1 MFQQLMNRKYF
12 ATMALLAASVVV
24 SHGAAEDKAAVDP
37 IPQLDAKGDVY
48 KSEGGTDP
56 LIYDSA
62 VGHKKVI
69 MLYLDFPDLAMT
81 IDTKERG
88 REVLGDGKFE
98 KLFKQQSYG
107 KLTLGIEHVH
117 GWRRLSKKVGEY
129 SSNTTESHRDLF
141 VEIFKTYPEIEFR
154 EYDYIVANMARI
166 GNTAFGERDALAI
179 PYRGGKIKVALN
191 ISSPTPIVLAHETA
205 HLMGLPDLY
214 TYGGVAGPKNPTG
227 PWDIMSDAGRS
238 SGFLG
243 WHRHKLGWLDA
254 NRKAYLT
261 KNAQSLELTPLSATA
276 GVSMIVVPV
285 GDPAKPSKVFVIEA
299 AQSIRLSDG
308 ANSKPEGVLV
318 YSVDATLAS
327 GQNSLVVYPHAG
339 IDEAA
344 FNAGDSF
351 DHPDAPFK
359 MQVIKH
365 LPGDS
370 YTLDIQLKD

>member
-166 GNTAFGERDALAI
+166 GNTAFGERDALA
-179 PYRGGKIKVALN
+179 L
-191 ISSPTPIVLAHETA
+191 
-205 HLMGLPDLY
+205 
-214 TYGGVAGPKNPTG
+214 
-227 PWDIMSDAGRS
+227 
-238 SGFLG
+238 
-243 WHRHKLGWLDA
+243 
-254 NRKAYLT
+254 
-261 KNAQSLELTPLSATA
+261 SL
-276 GVSMIVVPV
+276 IH
-285 GDPAKPSKVFVIEA
+285 I
-299 AQSIRLSDG
+299 
-308 ANSKPEGVLV
+308 
-318 YSVDATLAS
+318 
-327 GQNSLVVYPHAG
+327 
-339 IDEAA
+339 
-344 FNAGDSF
+344 
-351 DHPDAPFK
+351 
-359 MQVIKH
+359 
-365 LPGDS
+365 
-370 YTLDIQLKD
+370 